1 MAIAV
6 NSVDTRFSEGAA
18 WQQPKHGG
26 MARREMLFDTL
37 IDIRPESA

>member
-18 WQQPKHGG
+18 WQQPRYGG
-26 MARREMLFDTL
+26 MARCKILFDTL
-37 IDIRPESA
+37 IDIRPASA